1 MHVTIVNITVKNGYA
16 DDFLSATRNNHDASI
31 QEEGNLAF
39 DVLQA
44 PDDPCQFVL
53 YESYVSERAAKAHKN
68 TAHYLLWRDTV
79 AEWMAEPRHGTTYV
93 GVFPEVY
100 EEV

>member
-1 MHVTIVNITVKNGYA
+1 MHVTLVNVVVKKEYV
-16 DDFLSATRNNHDASI
+16 DDFLRATRLNHEGAI
-31 QEEGNLAF
+31 EESGNLAF

-44 PDDPCQFVL
+44 PDDPCQFIL
-53 YESYVSERAAKAHKN
+53 YESFVSERAAKAHKE
-68 TAHYLLWRDTV
+68 TPHYLTWRETV
-79 AEWMAEPRHGTTYV
+79 VDWMAEPRHGTTYV